1 MATRHH
7 PLARQAAR
15 GPRKAGGG
23 KLSVALFLGALLL
36 VACRRDTKKPVRIV
50 PLEGESAV
58 LPMAAIQP
66 QSAASLPEHLHV
78 TAAGKPRTFLLIPPP
93 VAVPGRSYPLVLV
106 FHGDGGTADSLHG
119 AWAFERGS
127 GAGAFVV
134 YLDGRGATW
143 DLETLNDNADLA
155 FVDAVVKT
163 LEAEFP
169 IDPTHVFATGYSSGG
184 FFANVLAC
192 HRPGLLRAI
201 ASNAGGAPYNQA
213 TTWSNGFPKCPGQEP
228 VAMLALHGEQ
238 DYGVTL
244 DSGRFSAEY
253 WAYVDGCT
261 TDEMEPTGYA
271 ECRAYRGCKPGKA
284 VAFCAIPSL
293 GHWVWD
299 HAAEATWAFF
309 MRQ

>member
-1 MATRHH
+1 VDVLLAARHH
-7 PLARQAAR
+7 ALIFLAALAAL
-15 GPRKAGGG
+15 GGC
-23 KLSVALFLGALLL
+23 K
-36 VACRRDTKKPVRIV
+36 RDTKKPIRVL

-58 LPMAAIQP
+58 LPKESPRPPPAAP
-66 QSAASLPEHLHV
+66 SLARQRTV
-78 TAAGKPRTFLLIPPP
+78 TAAGKSRIFLEIPPP
-93 VAVPGRSYPLVLV
+93 AIAPDRRYPLVLV
-106 FHGDGGTADSLHG
+106 FHGDGGTAASFHS
-119 AWAFERGS
+119 AWAFERAS
-127 GAGAFVV
+127 GADAFVV

-143 DLETLNDNADLA
+143 DLETLKDNADLA
-155 FVDAVVKT
+155 FVDEVVKT
-163 LEAEFP
+163 LEASLP

-213 TTWSNGFPKCPGQEP
+213 TTWPNGYPKCPGQEP

-238 DYGVTL
+238 DFGVTL
-244 DSGRFSAEY
+244 DSGKFSAEY
-253 WAYVDGCT
+253 WAYIDGCT
-261 TDEMEPTGYA
+261 TDEMEPTGYP

-284 VAFCAIPSL
+284 VAFCAISPL